1 MSNTTTTTTTNT
13 TINTII
19 DAAISLDL
27 HHIYRDSNH
36 YSIEVNGIEVCYASM
51 ESDIRY
57 AYLKLKPLIPQEMDV
72 KLFFLIPSETPSIY
86 LHDKTQIEL

>member
-1 MSNTTTTTTTNT
+1 
-13 TINTII
+13 
-19 DAAISLDL
+19 
-27 HHIYRDSNH
+27 
-36 YSIEVNGIEVCYASM
+36 M

-72 KLFFLIPSETPSIY
+72 KFFFLIPSETPSIY

>member
-1 MSNTTTTTTTNT
+1 MSDINTNTNT

-36 YSIEVNGIEVCYASM
+36 HSIEVDGIEVCYAST

-57 AYLKLKPLIPQEMDV
+57 AYRKLKPLIPQEMDV
-72 KLFFLIPSETPSIY
+72 KVFFLIPSETPSIY

>member
-1 MSNTTTTTTTNT
+1 MSNTNTNTNT

-27 HHIYRDSNH
+27 HHIYRDNNH

-72 KLFFLIPSETPSIY
+72 KFFFLIPSETPSIY